1 MATYVPSYDYNIFP
15 EPRTGSTP
23 YGQVPGPIG
32 IPPSEYQ
39 QVSGVYPDL
48 GAQAQIAGQNI
59 GAGLMGEL
67 DPATLFQLQRNAARF
82 GVQTGMPLSGL
93 QTTMGLSG
101 LQQTIEQRQAQ
112 ALQQYESLAK
122 SLGSMMTPQALAS
135 EIAARNATM
144 AAAPDPELAA
154 EQQMADWMTKFRESG
169 AAARGGGGMSFPG
182 GGYNPAAAGVSDQYG
197 VRSPYALRSSAA
209 YSDYQPSA
217 DYLSSL
223 YASLPTGRTIGGGGA
238 DVLGDYTTDEFL
250 QSAAD
255 PWGSFFASG
264 EVPSE
269 GLTMEDWGYDPYAM
283 TPEDYTDMV
292 FAVP

>member
-1 MATYVPSYDYNIFP
+1 MPTYVPSYDYNIFP

-169 AAARGGGGMSFPG
+169 AAARGGGGISFPTAG
-182 GGYNPAAAGVSDQYG
+182 FDREGVSDQYG

-209 YSDYQPSA
+209 YGDYQPSA

-223 YASLPTGRTIGGGGA
+223 YAQLPTGRTIGGGP
-238 DVLGDYTTDEFL
+238 DRTIDEMIA
-250 QSAAD
+250 SAAD
-255 PWGSFFASG
+255 PWGAFFSTG
-264 EVPSE
+264 EIPSE
-269 GLTMEDWGYDPYAM
+269 GITTGDWMEDPYAL
-283 TPEDYTDMV
+283 TAEDMAEFPFTSDQ
-292 FAVP
+292 